1 MIKLLLATTNKGKI
15 SEYRYM
21 FQGLAID
28 LVSPAEEGINLEVD
42 EKHATL
48 AENAIEKAKSFHEIS
63 GLITLADDSGLEV
76 DALNGEPGVRSA
88 RYAGENASDAERVRY
103 LLARLTG
110 ITSAKRTARFRCAI
124 ALVGQGKLVQV
135 FEGACEGMIVNE
147 PRGDNGFGY
156 DPVFLFPHLNKTMAE
171 LTSEIKNQISHRAL
185 AARKAR
191 PVLQEIMEKG
201 NK

>member
-1 MIKLLLATTNKGKI
+1 MTKLLLATTNKGKI

-124 ALVGQGKLVQV
+124 ALVAQGKPAQV
-135 FEGACEGMIVNE
+135 FEGVCEGVIVNE

-191 PVLQEIMEKG
+191 PVLQEIMEKV

>member
-88 RYAGENASDAERVRY
+88 RYAGENASDTERVRY

-124 ALVGQGKLVQV
+124 ALVGQGKPVQV
-135 FEGACEGMIVNE
+135 FEGVCEGVIVNE

-201 NK
+201 SK